1 MTLTE
6 KEDVIVSE
14 IAKLTSSLHLREKIS
29 KIVLLPKPLNRED
42 GTLTQTLKPRR
53 QTVFA
58 KYKSELDEMMHK
70 LR

>member
-1 MTLTE
+1 MTVGE
-6 KEDVIVSE
+6 KENVIISE
-14 IAKLTSSLHLREKIS
+14 ITKLTSSLHLGERIT

-53 QTVFA
+53 QVVFA
-58 KYKSELDEMMHK
+58 KYNSEVELLMQK